1 MSKHSAPQPGRG
13 TGDPV
18 VLIRPVA
25 LSAADYLGRLRSA
38 ATTLVPITVRGRHSR
53 G

>member
-1 MSKHSAPQPGRG
+1 MSKHSAPQPGRD

>member
-1 MSKHSAPQPGRG
+1 MSKHSAPQPARG

-25 LSAADYLGRLRSA
+25 LSAADYLGRLRTA
-38 ATTLVPITVRGRHSR
+38 ATTLVPVTVPGRHSR